1 MKKIL
6 ALLLT
11 GFTLNAAAASVCT
24 DSQNTLNCSE
34 GVLNGITH
42 KGDINFEKTTVNGR
56 SVLQGNTAINNASFD
71 GLTLKGN
78 ASVTGSKLN
87 TMNVTGNVYAKNV
100 TVSGDSNVLGKF
112 YAANTTIA
120 ANTKLVGEIDCDHC
134 LFEKDASLLGN
145 VVVSDS
151 EVLGSLN
158 LDSDRNSF
166 YQSKLNNIVMKK
178 PVGNHKQIISL
189 NHGTVVNN
197 IHFEGKGGLVMLD
210 ETSKINGTVEGGTV
224 VRSKG

>member
-6 ALLLT
+6 GLFLA
-11 GFTLNAAAASVCT
+11 GFALNAMAGSVCT
-24 DSQNTLNCSE
+24 DNKNTLNCSE
-34 GVLNGITH
+34 GVINGITH
-42 KGDINFEKTTVNGR
+42 NGDINFEKTTVNGS
-56 SVLQGNTAINNASFD
+56 SVLQGNTAINNASLD

-78 ASVTGSKLN
+78 ASLTESKLN
-87 TMNVTGNVYAKNV
+87 TMNVVGNVYAKNV
-100 TVSGDSNVLGKF
+100 TVSGDTNVLGKF

-158 LDSDRNSF
+158 LDSDRNAF
-166 YQSKLNNIVMKK
+166 YESKLNNIVMKK
-178 PVGNHKQIISL
+178 PVGHHKQIISL

-210 ETSKINGTVEGGTV
+210 STSKITGKVEGGTV
-224 VRSKG
+224 VRNKS